1 MSLLKISLI
10 AITASALSSA
20 DASSIKPAHTPVF
33 QKNEQQNSDAA
44 VLNDLNALCMKQLRA
59 SALASQQGGTRAKDW
74 GSRLS
79 VTLSK
84 FNDEIRVLAKN
95 KKVVLSSAMP
105 EGGQRPDGRI
115 DSSPENLRD
124 TSRIKNGGGEAGF
137 EGTKKVDSI
146 GGINDHASNALIE
159 SLKKL
164 KGAEF
169 DKAYQNL
176 LISDRQTAQT
186 LLTKASQSS
195 DRDIKAFASR
205 YLQKLNAAK
214 L

>member
-1 MSLLKISLI
+1 MNLLKTSLI
-10 AITASALSSA
+10 AITASALSSSVTL
-20 DASSIKPAHTPVF
+20 DIKPASRHFVHKTS
-33 QKNEQQNSDAA
+33 QQNSDAA
-44 VLNDLNALCMKQLRA
+44 LLNDLNALCIKQLRA
-59 SALASQQGGTRAKDW
+59 SAIASQQGGTKAGDW

-79 VTLSK
+79 VTLNK

-95 KKVVLSSAMP
+95 KKVVLSSALP
-105 EGGQRPDGRI
+105 EGGQRPDGRV

-124 TSRIKNGGGEAGF
+124 TSRIKNGGGEAGY
-137 EGTKKVDSI
+137 EGTKKVESI
-146 GGINDHASNALIE
+146 GGINDAASNALIE

-164 KGAEF
+164 KGNAF

-186 LLTKASQSS
+186 LLTKAAQSS
-195 DRDIKAFASR
+195 DRDVKTFASK
-205 YLQKLNAAK
+205 YLQKLNSAK